1 MRRLFRA
8 LRILIAVLAASAI
21 AGASAPVAEPTHLKL
36 IVGVTDDTAK
46 WLAKP
51 DGIVA
56 FYRDLRLMAVRVTLP
71 WTVGQ
76 TAPKGVQRIY
86 LARIAR
92 MIRLN
97 QRIVLSVYN
106 TAEHAP
112 VTPAAQQQYCG
123 FLRTVTKRLPLI
135 QDVQVWNEANS
146 PAYWPAS
153 AGPAAYEQLLA
164 RCWDV
169 LHRYPGR
176 MNVISSTAPHHD
188 PAAFIL
194 GLGDA
199 YRASGRELPLFDT
212 FGHNP
217 YPENAA
223 EPPSARHDG
232 SGTIDEGD
240 YETLIAVLQKA
251 FADSGQP
258 VPGTKWVGLWYV
270 ETGFQTV
277 PPPDKR
283 RFYRG
288 RENDPHALPAVA
300 PPSPDGTPAVDQAT
314 QLRNAILLAYCQPAV
329 TGFLNFELVDE
340 DRLGGWQSGV
350 LWRDRTRKPSYATF
364 KELVAQVRARTV
376 DCSKVAGAPPP
387 VQPPPATTTGT
398 TTTTTTTTAAVRG

>member
-1 MRRLFRA
+1 MRRLSRA
-8 LRILIAVLAASAI
+8 LRISLAALAASAI
-21 AGASAPVAEPTHLKL
+21 AGASAPAGEPNHLKI
-36 IVGVTDDTAK
+36 IVGVTDDSAK
-46 WLAKP
+46 WMARP

-71 WTVGQ
+71 WRPGE
-76 TAPKGVQRIY
+76 TAPKGLQQIY

-106 TAEHAP
+106 TARYAP
-112 VTPAAQQQYCG
+112 VTPLAQEQYCS
-123 FLRTVTKRLPLI
+123 FLRKVTKRMPLI
-135 QDVQVWNEANS
+135 QDVQIWNEANS
-146 PAYWPAS
+146 PAYWPTG
-153 AGPAAYEQLLA
+153 AGAAAYEQLLA

-188 PAAFIL
+188 PAAFISA
-194 GLGDA
+194 LGDA
-199 YRASGRELPLFDT
+199 YRASGRDLPLFDT

-223 EPPSARHDG
+223 ESPSTRHDTTD
-232 SGTIDEGD
+232 TIAEGD
-240 YETLIAVLQKA
+240 YDKLMAVLQKA
-251 FADSGQP
+251 FDATGQP
-258 VPGTKWVGLWYV
+258 VPGTKWVGLWYL

-277 PPPDKR
+277 PDPSKR

-288 RENDPHALPAVA
+288 RENDPHAIPAVA
-300 PPSPDGTPAVDQAT
+300 PAAPDGAPVVDQAT
-314 QLRNAILLAYCQPAV
+314 QLRDAILLAYCQPAV

-340 DRLGGWQSGV
+340 DRLGGWQSGL

-364 KELVAQVRARTV
+364 KALVAQARARTV
-376 DCSKVAGAPPP
+376 DCSKVPGAPAPPP
-387 VQPPPATTTGT
+387 
-398 TTTTTTTTAAVRG
+398 TTTTTTTAATATTTTTTTSVP